1 MTTASP
7 PSSDWVKT
15 VSQWPYGAAAGE
27 ANTGEDCGRDELDD
41 DVFDDEDAEDD
52 AEQDDDLQDGE
63 DPATDDSPVSGDELY
78 GEPFGSSAAAI
89 TPVPQD
95 EQAPHPTQR
104 FDAKIALGIAAAA
117 VVALLVMVIGG
128 VYAFSGSEEK
138 SEVIPAAGVTL
149 VPPPAATTAAAES
162 PQGTDKPLPYDAE
175 CFKCPKGSSP
185 GQAIATG
192 PLIIVR
198 KGLDGQ
204 VIKIYLG
211 SKEKRRPFRVTG
223 IAFEPGALT
232 QDSQGKD
239 QWDQYRVASLV
250 QFNFNDADHTPI
262 PKETGNVHG
271 EVTVDVPNLL
281 ASEITIIIR
290 QSSRPPKTPPPTGST
305 PAPGQGVLTG
315 ILTDGVPQGGPD
327 DGSDLFGPGGGPQV
341 PGDPVD
347 AKVAIGNLK
356 IIGHEPL

>member
-1 MTTASP
+1 MTTASQ
-7 PSSDWVKT
+7 SSDWVKT
-15 VSQWPYGAAAGE
+15 VSQWPYEAA
-27 ANTGEDCGRDELDD
+27 EDDSQADDDSGRELDD
-41 DVFDDEDAEDD
+41 DEFEDEDAEDD
-52 AEQDDDLQDGE
+52 EQEHDPQDDEQDPAPDDDN
-63 DPATDDSPVSGDELY
+63 PVSGDELY

-89 TPVPQD
+89 TPVSKD
-95 EQAPHPTQR
+95 EEAPHPTQR
-104 FDAKIALGIAAAA
+104 FDAKIALGVAA
-117 VVALLVMVIGG
+117 VVVGALLVMMIGG
-128 VYAFSGSEEK
+128 VYAFSSSESK
-138 SEVIPAAGVTL
+138 SEAIPDAGVTL
-149 VPPPAATTAAAES
+149 VPPPAPSTSAAES
-162 PQGTDKPLPYDAE
+162 PQGIDKPLPYDAE

-211 SKEKRRPFRVTG
+211 SKEQRRPFRVTG
-223 IAFEPGALT
+223 IAFDPGALT
-232 QDSQGKD
+232 LDGQGKD
-239 QWDQYRVASLV
+239 QWDQYRVVSLV

-281 ASEITIIIR
+281 ASEITILIR
-290 QSSRPPKTPPPTGST
+290 QSSRPPKTPPPTGSA

-315 ILTDGVPQGGPD
+315 ILTDGAPQSGPD
-327 DGSDLFGPGGGPQV
+327 DGSELFGPGGGPQM

>member
-1 MTTASP
+1 MTTAAP
-7 PSSDWVKT
+7 KSSDWVKT
-15 VSQWPYGAAAGE
+15 VSQWPYDAAANDSQ
-27 ANTGEDCGRDELDD
+27 ADDDSGRDD
-41 DVFDDEDAEDD
+41 DVFEDEDAEDD
-52 AEQDDDLQDGE
+52 EDHDPQDDDE
-63 DPATDDSPVSGDELY
+63 DPALDDDQVSGDELY

-89 TPVPQD
+89 TPVSKD
-95 EQAPHPTQR
+95 EEAPHPTQR
-104 FDAKIALGIAAAA
+104 FDAKIALGIAAVA

-128 VYAFSGSEEK
+128 VYAFSSSESKPEETSGS
-138 SEVIPAAGVTL
+138 GVTL
-149 VPPPAATTAAAES
+149 VPPPAPTTSAAES

-204 VIKIYLG
+204 VIKVYLG
-211 SKEKRRPFRVTG
+211 SKEQRRSFRVTG

-232 QDSQGKD
+232 LDGQGKD
-239 QWDQYRVASLV
+239 QWDQYRVSSYL
-250 QFNFNDADHTPI
+250 QFNFNDANHTPI

-290 QSSRPPKTPPPTGST
+290 QSSRPPKTPPPTGT
-305 PAPGQGVLTG
+305 APAPGQGVLTG
-315 ILTDGVPQGGPD
+315 ILTDGAPLNGPD
-327 DGSDLFGPGGGPQV
+327 DGSDLLGIGGPQM